1 MSAPRKEEDN
11 LAKQPKEPKIKP
23 TYSVL
28 SNCAYLLSTQWKVAR
43 ASLIIFI
50 IQIPIAI
57 GVQYLGIYLPKLA
70 VAEVLA
76 NTPIAKIALQ
86 IGLIVGALLILNTTD
101 KMMNT
106 VNEGHVWAF
115 TMSVTKKTFEKV
127 ITADYENIESK
138 KFNTLSERA
147 QRALWI
153 NGMSSNMTK
162 MAQACTEIIRNLLG
176 YILFGAIL
184 SVVNP
189 WLVVFLTAAPF
200 INYYFNSRYH
210 KFEYAN
216 KNQWADIDRKLT
228 YIAKRPGDFSVA
240 KDIRIYGINEWFKR
254 AYKLLIDER
263 LKWDKKLFR
272 KGLAIV
278 FSDLII
284 ILLRDGFAYFV
295 LIKMVLANEIMVDN
309 FILYF
314 AAVGTFA
321 TWIGGIAANLE
332 QINTTSLKICDL
344 RDFLNYPDKSNKTA
358 PRLID
363 FDPTAPCEIEVKNLS
378 YRYEGAENETLKML
392 NFKIA
397 PGEKIAVVGL
407 NGAGKT
413 TLIKNLC
420 GLYTPTSGDILLNG
434 KKSSEFHIE
443 DYFRFFT
450 ASFQDIKF
458 FAFSIAEAVA
468 CCGTGDI
475 DYAKVEDCL
484 RTAGLWEKVST
495 LPNQEKTL
503 LNKQVN
509 EDAVELSGGE
519 FQKLALARAI
529 YRPAPVLIL
538 DEPTSALDPI
548 AESELYSRYSE
559 LTKGRTAIYISHR
572 LASTRFCDRILY
584 LENGEIAEVG
594 THDELLAKGGKYADL
609 FKIQSHYYKEKVG
622 GEAV

>member
-1 MSAPRKEEDN
+1 MAR
-11 LAKQPKEPKIKP
+11 QTKEPKVKP
-23 TYSVL
+23 THSVL

-70 VAEVLA
+70 VAEVLS
-76 NTPIAKIALQ
+76 NTPIAQIALQ
-86 IGLIVGALLILNTTD
+86 IGLIVSALLILNAAD
-101 KMMNT
+101 KVMNT
-106 VNEGHVWAF
+106 VNEGHIWSF
-115 TMSVTKKTFEKV
+115 SQSMIQKTFEKV
-127 ITADYENIESK
+127 IMADYENIESK
-138 KFNTLSERA
+138 KFNTLKERA

-153 NGMSSNMTK
+153 SGMHSSLSK
-162 MAQACTEIIRNLLG
+162 MAQSCTEIIRNMLG
-176 YILFGAIL
+176 YFLFGAII
-184 SVVNP
+184 SFVNP

-200 INYYFNSRYH
+200 INYYFNSRYR
-210 KFEYAN
+210 KFEYTN
-216 KNQWADIDRKLT
+216 KNQWADIDRKLS
-228 YIAKRPGDFSVA
+228 YIAKRPGDFSIA

-254 AYKLLIDER
+254 AYKMFTDER

-272 KGLAIV
+272 KGLAII
-278 FSDLII
+278 FSDLVI

-295 LIKMVLANEIMVDN
+295 LIKMVLANEITVDN

-321 TWIGGIAANLE
+321 TWIGGIAANWE
-332 QINTTSLKICDL
+332 QINSTSLKICDL
-344 RDFLNYPDKSNKTA
+344 RDFLNYPDKSNHTT
-358 PRLID
+358 PRLTA
-363 FDPTAPCEIEVKNLS
+363 FDPTAPCEIEVNNLC
-378 YRYEGAENETLKML
+378 YRYESAEVDTLKSL
-392 NFKIA
+392 NFIIT
-397 PGEKIAVVGL
+397 PGEKIAIVGL

-420 GLYTPTSGDILLNG
+420 GLYTPTSGEILLNG
-434 KKSSEFHIE
+434 KRSGEYHIE

-468 CCGTGDI
+468 CCGMEDI

-484 RTAGLWEKVST
+484 RTAGLWDKINA
-495 LPNQEKTL
+495 LPDKEKTL

-509 EDAVELSGGE
+509 ENAVELSGGE

-572 LASTRFCDRILY
+572 LASTRFCDRIFY

-594 THDELLAKGGKYADL
+594 THDELLLKGGKYADL
-609 FKIQSHYYKEKVG
+609 FEIQSHYYKEKVG

>member
-1 MSAPRKEEDN
+1 M
-11 LAKQPKEPKIKP
+11 KP
-23 TYSVL
+23 THSVF
-28 SNCAYLLSTQWKVAR
+28 SNCAYLLGTQWKVAR

-76 NTPIAKIALQ
+76 KTPIAQIALQ
-86 IGLIVGALLILNTTD
+86 IGLIVGALLILNAAD

-115 TMSVTKKTFEKV
+115 SMTMTTKCYEKV
-127 ITADYENIESK
+127 MTADYENIESK
-138 KFNTLSERA
+138 KFNTLSQRA
-147 QRALWI
+147 QSALWM
-153 NGMSSNMTK
+153 NGMNSNMTR
-162 MAQACTEIIRNLLG
+162 MARACTEIIRNLLG
-176 YILFGAIL
+176 YFLFGAIL

-200 INYYFNSRYH
+200 INYYFNSRYR
-210 KFEYAN
+210 KFEYKN
-216 KNQWADIDRKLT
+216 KNQWADIDRKLS
-228 YIAKRPGDFSVA
+228 YISKRPGDFSVA

-254 AYKLLIDER
+254 AYKLLTDER

-278 FSDLII
+278 FSDLFI

-295 LIKMVLANEIMVDN
+295 LIKMVLANQITIDN

-321 TWIGGIAANLE
+321 TWIGGIADNWN
-332 QINTTSLKICDL
+332 QINSTSLKICDL
-344 RDFLNYPDKSNKTA
+344 RDYLDYPDKSNRTA
-358 PRLID
+358 PRLTA
-363 FDPTAPCEIEVKNLS
+363 FDPTIPCEIKVNNLS
-378 YRYEGAENETLKML
+378 YRYEGAENDTLKSL
-392 NFKIA
+392 SFKISA
-397 PGEKIAVVGL
+397 GEKIAVVGL

-420 GLYTPTSGDILLNG
+420 GLYTPTDGEILLNG
-434 KKSSEFHIE
+434 KKSREYHIE
-443 DYFRFFT
+443 DYFLFFT

-468 CCGTGDI
+468 CCGTEDI
-475 DYAKVEDCL
+475 DYARVEDCL
-484 RTAGLWEKVST
+484 RTAGLWDKINA
-495 LPNQEKTL
+495 LPNKEKTL

-509 EDAVELSGGE
+509 ENAMELSGGE

-572 LASTRFCDRILY
+572 LASTRFCDRICY
-584 LENGEIAEVG
+584 LENGEITEVG
-594 THDELLAKGGKYADL
+594 THDELLAKGGKYAEL
-609 FKIQSHYYKEKVG
+609 FEIQSHYYKEKVG